1 MGQASGRFQGSEPFG
16 GGLWA
21 QGQERPE
28 TCKEK
33 CLEQWCIQMLLGG
46 GCSSVSILCSWSPS
60 PALGGEPE
68 TVGPALRGNEKAVAR

>member
-1 MGQASGRFQGSEPFG
+1 MGQASGGFQGSEPFA

-33 CLEQWCIQMLLGG
+33 CLEQWCIQMLRGG
-46 GCSSVSILCSWSPS
+46 EGARLCFHSVLLEPLPS
-60 PALGGEPE
+60 PGRRARDGGTCAAWE
-68 TVGPALRGNEKAVAR
+68 